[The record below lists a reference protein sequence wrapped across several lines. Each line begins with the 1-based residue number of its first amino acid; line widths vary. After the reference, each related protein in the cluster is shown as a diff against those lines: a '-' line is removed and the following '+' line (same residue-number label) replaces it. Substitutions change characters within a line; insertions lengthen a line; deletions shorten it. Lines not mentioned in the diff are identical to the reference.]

1 MYRHFFKRLFDIL
14 ISLIA
19 LIVLSPILLIL
30 TVLVAIFLGR
40 PVLFKQVRP
49 GKNNKLFTMQKFRTM
64 TSETDEE
71 GNLLPDEK
79 RLTKFGKFLRS
90 TSLDELPQLWTIF
103 TGKMSI
109 IGPRPQLVKDMVFF
123 DEETNKR
130 QSVTPGLTGL
140 AQVSGR
146 NNVTWEDKFEKDIEY
161 VKKITFLKDFKI
173 FFKTVFKVLSR
184 SDVATDGM
192 ATAEDYGDYLL
203 REGKITREEYDE
215 KVAQSKEIIRSFLNK
230 GC

>member
-1 MYRHFFKRLFDIL
+1 MYRCFFKRFFDIL
-14 ISLIA
+14 LSFLA
-19 LIVLSPILLIL
+19 LVVLSPILLIL
-30 TVLVAIFLGR
+30 TLLVAIFLGR

-64 TSETDEE
+64 TSATDEE
-71 GNLLPDEK
+71 GNLLPDEV

-90 TSLDELPQLWTIF
+90 TSLDELPQIWTIF
-103 TGKMSI
+103 IGKMSI

-140 AQVSGR
+140 AQISGR
-146 NNVTWEDKFEKDIEY
+146 NNVTWDEKFVWDLKY
-161 VKKITFLKDFKI
+161 VQKVTFWGDLKI

-184 SDVATDGM
+184 SDISTSGM

-203 REGKITREEYDE
+203 REGKITKEHYDE
-215 KVAQSKEIIRSFLNK
+215 KVQLSKELIRDFLNK
-230 GC
+230 

>member
-1 MYRHFFKRLFDIL
+1 MYRCFFKRFFDIL
-14 ISLIA
+14 LSFLA
-19 LIVLSPILLIL
+19 LVVLSPILLIL
-30 TVLVAIFLGR
+30 TLLVAIFLGR

-64 TSETDEE
+64 TSATDEE
-71 GNLLPDEK
+71 GNLLPDEV

-103 TGKMSI
+103 IGKMSI

-140 AQVSGR
+140 AQISGR
-146 NNVTWEDKFEKDIEY
+146 NNLTWDEKFVWDLKYAQKVTFWG
-161 VKKITFLKDFKI
+161 DFKI
-173 FFKTVFKVLSR
+173 FVKTVFKVLSR
-184 SDVATDGM
+184 SDISTSGM

-203 REGKITREEYDE
+203 REGKITKEYYDE
-215 KVAQSKEIIRSFLNK
+215 KVQLSKELIRDFLSK
-230 GC
+230 